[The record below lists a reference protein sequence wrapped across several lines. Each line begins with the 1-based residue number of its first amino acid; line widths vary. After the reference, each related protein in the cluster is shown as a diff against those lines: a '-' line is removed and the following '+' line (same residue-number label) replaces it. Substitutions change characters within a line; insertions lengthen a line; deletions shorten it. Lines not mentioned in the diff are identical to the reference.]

1 MSSGG
6 NLGEGMANS
15 LVACLGADCATAAA
29 LAVAADVRRGSF
41 LDFYTLS
48 GLPRSSLERVT
59 ADFEER
65 GWLVRQGSAWHVP
78 HIGMPSAALAFLAG
92 MAAMR
97 GPAAA
102 EEAALT
108 AVTLPPY
115 PSAIAAALPATGLSY
130 ASLIST
136 EEAMARVAEA
146 AASRLTLMTPFRN
159 KGGLDFAIGL
169 FERSPATARTLIVRG
184 AGSTRA
190 AMHPQRERLEFRQI
204 TILDCLL
211 LPTEDGY
218 ETSHAKVVL
227 ADDQLAYVGSANLL
241 LQLHRSMDLGNV
253 VRGRAAKVVASVVRA
268 VEAISPPWDWRR

>member
-15 LVACLGADCATAAA
+15 LVACLGADCATAAV
-29 LAVAADVRRGSF
+29 LAAAADARRGSF
-41 LDFYTLS
+41 LDFVALS
-48 GLPRSSLERVT
+48 SLPPSSLERVT

-65 GWLVRQGSAWHVP
+65 GWLIKQGSAWHVP
-78 HIGMPSAALAFLAG
+78 HIGMPSAAPAFLAG

-115 PSAIAAALPATGLSY
+115 PSSIAAALPATGLSY

-136 EEAMARVAEA
+136 EEAMARVADA
-146 AASRLTLMTPFRN
+146 AASRLTLMTPFLN

-169 FERSPATARTLIVRG
+169 FERSPATAKTLIVRA

-190 AMHPQRERLEFRQI
+190 ALSSRREQLEFLQV
-204 TILDCLL
+204 TILDCLI
-211 LPTEDGY
+211 PTANGY
-218 ETSHAKVVL
+218 ETAHAKVVL

-241 LQLHRSMDLGNV
+241 LQLRHSMELGNV

-268 VEAISPPWDWRR
+268 VEAVSSPWNWHP

>member
-1 MSSGG
+1 VSSGS

-29 LAVAADVRRGSF
+29 LAAAADVRRGSF
-41 LDFYTLS
+41 VDFLTLS
-48 GLPRSSLERVT
+48 GLPPSSLERVRT
-59 ADFEER
+59 DFEER
-65 GWLVRQGSAWHVP
+65 GWLIRQGGARHVP
-78 HIGMPSAALAFLAG
+78 RTGMPRAAPAFLAG

-102 EEAALT
+102 DEAALT

-136 EEAMARVAEA
+136 EEAMAWVADA
-146 AASRLTLMTPFRN
+146 AASRLTLMTPFLN
-159 KGGLDFAIGL
+159 KGGLDFAVGL

-190 AMHPQRERLEFRQI
+190 ALHPQRERLECLQV

-211 LPTEDGY
+211 PTADGY

-241 LQLHRSMDLGNV
+241 LQLRHSMELGNV

-268 VEAISPPWDWRR
+268 VEAVSSPWD

>member
-1 MSSGG
+1 MSSSG
-6 NLGEGMANS
+6 NLGEAMANS

-29 LAVAADVRRGSF
+29 LAAAADVRRGNF
-41 LDFYTLS
+41 VDFCTLS
-48 GLPRSSLERVT
+48 GLPRSSLERVS
-59 ADFEER
+59 ADFEGR
-65 GWLVRQGSAWHVP
+65 GWLVKQGSAWHVP
-78 HIGMPSAALAFLAG
+78 RVGMPSAAPAFLAG

-136 EEAMARVAEA
+136 EEAMARVADA
-146 AASRLTLMTPFRN
+146 AASRLTLMTPFLN
-159 KGGLDFAIGL
+159 KGGLDFAVGL
-169 FERSPATARTLIVRG
+169 FERSPATLRTLIVRG
-184 AGSTRA
+184 VGSTRA
-190 AMHPQRERLEFRQI
+190 ALHPQRERLEFLQI

-211 LPTEDGY
+211 PTVDGY

-241 LQLHRSMDLGNV
+241 LQLHHSMELGNV

-268 VEAISPPWDWRR
+268 VEAISPPWSWRR